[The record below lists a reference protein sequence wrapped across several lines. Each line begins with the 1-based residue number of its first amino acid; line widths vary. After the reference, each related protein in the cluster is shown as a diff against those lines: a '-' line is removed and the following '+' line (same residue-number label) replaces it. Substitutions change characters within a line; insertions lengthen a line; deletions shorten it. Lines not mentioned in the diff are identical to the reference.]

1 MSDKPRM
8 TRSEVHA
15 LYEKEVASIKALRDS
30 GEHPQGISMAMNE
43 ARRWLDRE
51 LDRALPDPVVPASI
65 PNISV
70 EHGGHAAAW
79 DDPDMR
85 LGDRLRMINDRIR
98 REQESA
104 EARAQ
109 AENDRKEKAR
119 RMEINDYLI
128 NFIRQTEEDI
138 IAGMVPKS
146 VRMPRYFAD
155 TTNKAWGTKI
165 SSSAH
170 RDHDLWND
178 IVVAWASRE
187 GLTVSVYDAHDGMG
201 MESWFEIRVV
211 SA

>member
-1 MSDKPRM
+1 MSDKRRM

-15 LYEKEVASIKALRDS
+15 LYEKEVASIRALRNG
-30 GEHPQGISMAMNE
+30 GEHQQGIGMAMNE

-70 EHGGHAAAW
+70 EHGSHATT
-79 DDPDMR
+79 PGMR
-85 LGDRLRMINDRIR
+85 LGDRLRMTNDRIR
-98 REQESA
+98 REQETA
-104 EARAQ
+104 QARAQ
-109 AENDRKEKAR
+109 AEADRLEQAR
-119 RMEINDYLI
+119 RMEIKTWLL

-170 RDHDLWND
+170 RDHDLWNN
-178 IVVAWASRE
+178 IVMAWASRE